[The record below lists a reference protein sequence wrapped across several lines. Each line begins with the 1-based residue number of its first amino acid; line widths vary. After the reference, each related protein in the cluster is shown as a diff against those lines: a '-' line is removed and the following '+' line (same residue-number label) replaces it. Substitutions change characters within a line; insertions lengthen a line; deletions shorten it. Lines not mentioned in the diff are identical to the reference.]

1 MIGDTLKDI
10 KDIHS
15 VSVKEGKLLY
25 KLAKECTGKGVIV
38 EIGSW
43 KGYSTIWLAKGSQS
57 GECVEVY
64 AIDPHIGSEV
74 HRKMYGVVKTY
85 PEFIKNIAKV
95 NVENIVVPMVM
106 TSKQAGEQWGDLPI
120 ELLWID
126 GDHEAVD
133 VDFDIWYSYVI
144 DGGIIALHDTTMW
157 PSKVPYKVAIEK
169 LYKSGDFVDVKRVMS
184 ITYAKKID
192 RLTRKNKIKN
202 LCALYRRYIYQ
213 LFIPY
218 YIKGLIIAV
227 RILGKVRK

>member
-15 VSVKEGKLLY
+15 VSVKEGELLY
-25 KLAKECTGKGVIV
+25 RLAKECIGKGVIV

-43 KGYSTIWLAKGSQS
+43 KGYSTICLAKGSLV
-57 GECVEVY
+57 GECVKVY

-74 HRKMYGVVKTY
+74 HRKMYGVVDTY
-85 PEFIKNIAKV
+85 PEFIKNITKL
-95 NVENIVVPMVM
+95 NVGNIVVPMVM
-106 TSKQAGEQWGDLPI
+106 TSKQVEEQWSDLPI

-133 VDFDIWYSYVI
+133 VDFDIWYSHVI

-192 RLTRKNKIKN
+192 RLTRKNKVKN

-218 YIKGLIIAV
+218 YIKGLIIAA
-227 RILGKVRK
+227 RILGKV